1 MKLLPLIIL
10 MALLLS
16 FGINAEHVDEGIQQP
31 QKETAA
37 DTVSTKNAEVL
48 IKQYCHTCHSPL
60 TRGQQRL
67 APPFQMVKMH
77 YLRDYPAKSD
87 FINAISAWVKEPNAD
102 YSIMPGAMN
111 RFGLMPPMMINDE
124 DLRLI
129 AEYLFEVDL
138 PEFRGRGTGRMHRRH
153 GRGN

>member
-1 MKLLPLIIL
+1 MKLLTLLIL
-10 MALLLS
+10 TALLLS
-16 FGINAEHVDEGIQQP
+16 FGIHTEYVDEGIHQP

-37 DTVSTKNAEVL
+37 DTVSTNNAEVL
-48 IKQYCHTCHSPL
+48 IKQYCYTCHSPQ

-77 YLRDYPAKSD
+77 YLRDYPAKND

-111 RFGLMPPMMINDE
+111 RFGLMPPMMIE
-124 DLRLI
+124 DKDLKLI
-129 AEYLFEVDL
+129 AEYLYEFDF